1 MESSIVN
8 TVLIAIVVILCV
20 ILIAG
25 TIAYSRQRLMLKP
38 LTPKSIQQILSNIGI
53 VNEYNIARKTI
64 IMEIPGCGYEVDCNA
79 LPYVIFIRIH
89 LGIVDEEQNMK
100 DLFEVAAT
108 TMTSELS
115 MVKAVVEK
123 EYIQFYIAAPERNY
137 ANLEQ
142 NMEFYIQQL
151 IKASQ
156 RCREIFDTL
165 KDEISKTEC
174 NE

>member
-38 LTPKSIQQILSNIGI
+38 LTPKSIQKILSNIGI
-53 VNEYNIARKTI
+53 INEYNIAQKTI
-64 IMEIPGCGYEVDCNA
+64 IMEIPYCEYEVDCNA
-79 LPYVIFIRIH
+79 LPYAIFVRVYF
-89 LGIVDEEQNMK
+89 GIVDEKQNMK
-100 DLFEVAAT
+100 NLFEVAAT